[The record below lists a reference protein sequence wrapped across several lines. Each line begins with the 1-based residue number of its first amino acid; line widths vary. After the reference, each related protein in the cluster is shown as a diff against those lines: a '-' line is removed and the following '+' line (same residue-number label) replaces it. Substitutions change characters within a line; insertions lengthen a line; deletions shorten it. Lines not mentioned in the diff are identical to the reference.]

1 MRICYITNGAKMGHY
16 HYAQNLLNGLS
27 NSENI
32 TIDTFYID
40 EGKEPDFQGV
50 DTVRPLATS
59 TKDSFAFNVICTLLH
74 HLQFVIYLIISQP
87 EIIHFN
93 TVFRNQ
99 YHTYALARLGKL
111 TGARIVRTVHEVTA
125 ERLRNVS
132 AREKQIAY
140 RHLKS
145 CDQLIVHSEHVRE
158 DIQAED
164 VETPTTV
171 LPHGNYLFFRE
182 HLDPDA
188 DPPLPIDDKPVI
200 MFFGPKQHKGI
211 DIFAGALT
219 KVETTFTTW
228 IAGPIADDA
237 IETVSQLESSPH
249 VYVDRGYIP
258 DEKLPDYFDHAD
270 IVVLPY
276 HSGTTS
282 GAVHLARAFKTAVVT
297 SPLPCFTDVVEHRVD
312 GYILNKNT
320 PETLTGAIDE
330 LVTSPEVRRKLA
342 TVGYKAEQSPRFDW
356 GRIGKETAKVY
367 NQVSVPHK
375 VD

>member
-1 MRICYITNGAKMGHY
+1 MRICYITNGAEMGHY

-27 NSENI
+27 DIENI

-40 EGKEPDFQGV
+40 EGKEPDFSGV
-50 DTVRPLATS
+50 DTVQTLATS
-59 TKDSFAFNVICTLLH
+59 TEDSFAFNVLYTLLH
-74 HLQFVIYLIISQP
+74 HLRFIIYLIIYQP
-87 EIIHFN
+87 EIVHFN

-111 TGARIVRTVHEVTA
+111 TETRVVRTVHEVTA

-132 AREKQIAY
+132 AREKQVAY
-140 RHLKS
+140 RHLKK
-145 CDQLIVHSEHVRE
+145 CDQLIVHSEHVQE
-158 DIQAED
+158 DLQAENI
-164 VETPTTV
+164 ETPTTV

-188 DPPLPIDDKPVI
+188 DPPHPIDDKPVI

-211 DIFAGALT
+211 DVFADALT

-237 IETVSQLESSPH
+237 VETVSQLESSQH

-276 HSGTTS
+276 HTGTTS
-282 GAVHLARAFKTAVVT
+282 GAIHLARAFENAVVT

-312 GYILNKNT
+312 GYILDENT
-320 PETLTGAIDE
+320 SESLGGALDE
-330 LVTSPEVRRKLA
+330 LVSTPKLMRELA
-342 TVGYKAEQSPRFDW
+342 TAGLETEQSLRFDW
-356 GRIGKETAKVY
+356 KRIGRETERIY
-367 NQVSVPHK
+367 RIDTNPE
-375 VD
+375 